1 MGGKTKL
8 KEYLENSPKYN
19 QCLAAQANQERVF
32 ELLEAN
38 GPMTVRAISKATG
51 WEMSKTQSIMQR
63 MKLAGFIEPQRGW
76 KISKRLD

>member
-1 MGGKTKL
+1 MKIR
-8 KEYLENSPKYN
+8 EYLENSQKYN
-19 QCLAAQANQERVF
+19 QCLATQANREKVIG
-32 ELLEAN
+32 LLEAH

-63 MKLAGFIEPQRGW
+63 MKTVGLIEPQRGW

>member
-1 MGGKTKL
+1 MKIR
-8 KEYLENSPKYN
+8 EYLENSQKYN
-19 QCLAAQANQERVF
+19 QCLATQANWEKVIG
-32 ELLEAN
+32 LLEAH

-63 MKLAGFIEPQRGW
+63 MKTVGLIEPQRGW